1 MEPSRIHDFASFTSY
16 INTKLVTLK
25 KMEARFEIK
34 ELNSLWTKRQSQ
46 LLLITDRMLRC
57 DFFQDAGLQLLRR
70 KLLRTE
76 TN

>member
-46 LLLITDRMLRC
+46 LLLITDRMLRS
-57 DFFQDAGLQLLRR
+57 DFFQNAGL
-70 KLLRTE
+70 
-76 TN
+76 